1 MTFLLTF
8 IFALNILFY
17 HIIFLGR
24 LFATHRKKQAFR
36 GSAIAPFL
44 RNSPATD
51 GGGFEQ
57 YRVFVQNSQS
67 IFVHGCTEIDGA
79 PLQSLSH

>member
-1 MTFLLTF
+1 M
-8 IFALNILFY
+8 NILFY

-44 RNSPATD
+44 RNGKAAP
-51 GGGFEQ
+51 
-57 YRVFVQNSQS
+57 S
-67 IFVHGCTEIDGA
+67 ILVALKHKLNPITK
-79 PLQSLSH
+79 L